1 MKQSLKKESAEK
13 SALLNQL
20 EDIKRS
26 SNTTIVE
33 LQDENERLS
42 QQEKSLKLRLKDI
55 EIKTSEEEGV
65 WEVTRIRLQE
75 KEGKIKQ
82 LEKLIG
88 EKVEQN
94 KGLVNQVYE
103 LEHENHE
110 LMKEKQRLGKKYEEL
125 KKDED

>member
-1 MKQSLKKESAEK
+1 M
-13 SALLNQL
+13 
-20 EDIKRS
+20 
-26 SNTTIVE
+26 
-33 LQDENERLS
+33 
-42 QQEKSLKLRLKDI
+42 
-55 EIKTSEEEGV
+55 
-65 WEVTRIRLQE
+65 TRIRLEE
-75 KEGKIKQ
+75 KETKIKQ